1 MVVTSQA
8 TVAAFVRQA
17 MEKSIGLSVPM
28 KVEVKVGPNWEELAD
43 YPR

>member
-1 MVVTSQA
+1 MVVVTSQA

-28 KVEVKVGPNWEELAD
+28 MVNIQVGQNWEELAD
-43 YPR
+43 Y